1 MALVG
6 DVGPD
11 AASGWRSDALATA
24 IRVNLPPAVIALFD
38 EPTYEGNGLLS
49 LPESGAI
56 RTPSASEISLN
67 YTFLLPIVPSAFFLT
82 DVFLRFDQQLQ
93 KKVFRPTKDPEMTRM
108 SLAACEG
115 VKAKRLIGSLRAL
128 WRSSKMKGHNQRV
141 THLKSFLRESPERQ
155 RPAPVVQDAPDP
167 PAAVSDHE
175 VSDEGPADDDGS
187 SGESSPG
194 SPNREAVVEVGA
206 NVESEHDAAD
216 SDSSSLKAP
225 TLRLDDCRDDAE
237 ELGTESD
244 SSESS
249 DVDGEPCSPVYKDAF
264 EAGDS

>member
-1 MALVG
+1 
-6 DVGPD
+6 
-11 AASGWRSDALATA
+11 
-24 IRVNLPPAVIALFD
+24 
-38 EPTYEGNGLLS
+38 
-49 LPESGAI
+49 
-56 RTPSASEISLN
+56 
-67 YTFLLPIVPSAFFLT
+67 
-82 DVFLRFDQQLQ
+82 
-93 KKVFRPTKDPEMTRM
+93 M

-155 RPAPVVQDAPDP
+155 RPAPVVPVPDP

-175 VSDEGPADDDGS
+175 VSDEGPADDGGS
-187 SGESSPG
+187 SAESSPA

-206 NVESEHDAAD
+206 NVESERDAAD

-225 TLRLDDCRDDAE
+225 TLRLDDCRDDDDAE

-264 EAGDS
+264 EAGDSQGEMWDMYADWCFDSLLRHDDVVYEQLASAECFHAWCREQKAQADWGRCVACMGMLCK